1 MSDIKKILL
10 AEDEIHIAVAVKAIL
25 KKGLPDY
32 VVDHAKNG
40 AEAWE
45 KAKSGEYQMIISDWN
60 MPKKNGDEFLV
71 DIRANAATAATPFMM
86 LTAKGDRD
94 SHEAAIKAGANE
106 YVVKPFKTPEFIAK
120 VKGMLNASG
129 IAQSTETEAG
139 NERSPIDLV
148 IDKFK
153 QGFVNLPA
161 LPEVVVKV
169 TNLFERDDFV
179 VDELARVVEL
189 DAAIASQLI
198 KVANSPLVRGHS
210 DCVSVGD
217 AITRLGL
224 DETKNYVTAL
234 SHKGML
240 VSDNK
245 LMKPVLEDL
254 WWHSLAVA
262 YCAKILARGLNNAQ
276 PERLFLLGLFHDIG
290 KLLLVSMVD
299 ELSKSH
305 DGFDEAAVK
314 DIMKNLHSEFGAVL
328 LKEWQYDDEF
338 QNVAKYHH
346 VPFSSNEVSFEL
358 LVIYLANLMV
368 RKIGYAKD
376 EADIANVVSSRAAT
390 ELGVTN
396 KMMVPM
402 LEEAAECVAAVKQVF

>member
-25 KKGLPDY
+25 KKGLPGY
-32 VVDHAKNG
+32 VVDHARNG

-45 KAKSGEYQMIISDWN
+45 KARSGEYQMIISDWN
-60 MPKKNGDEFLV
+60 MPNKNGDQFLA
-71 DIRANAATAATPFMM
+71 DIRANATIAATPVMM
-86 LTAKGDRD
+86 LTPRGDSD
-94 SHEAAIKAGANE
+94 SYEAAKKAGANE
-106 YVVKPFKTPEFIAK
+106 CLVKPFKTPEFIARIK
-120 VKGMLNASG
+120 AMLDAGG
-129 IAQSTETEAG
+129 IAPSTEIEAE

-148 IDKFK
+148 VDKFK

-161 LPEVVVKV
+161 LPELV
-169 TNLFERDDFV
+169 TKLTKLFERDDFV

-224 DETKNYVTAL
+224 NETKNYVTAL
-234 SHKGML
+234 SHKGMF

-245 LMKPVLEDL
+245 ILKPLLEDM

-262 YCAKILARGLNNAQ
+262 YCAKILARELNRVQ

-290 KLLLVSMVD
+290 KLLLVGIVD
-299 ELSKSH
+299 DLSKSH

-314 DIMKNLHSEFGAVL
+314 DIMKELHSELGTVL
-328 LKEWQYDDEF
+328 LKEWHYDDEF

-346 VPFSSNEVSFEL
+346 VPFSSHEVSFEL
-358 LVIYLANLMV
+358 LVVYLANLMV

-390 ELGVTN
+390 ELGVSN
-396 KMMVPM
+396 KMMAPM
-402 LEEAAECVAAVKQVF
+402 LEEAAECVAAVKQVL